1 VERILLLVDD
11 EENILR
17 SLNRLLRR
25 DGYQILTASSGDEG
39 LELLKEHNVGV
50 ILSDQRMPG
59 MSGVEFLSQVKN
71 TYPDNVRMVLSG
83 YTDLQSVTDAINE
96 GAIYKFLTKPWD
108 DELLRT
114 NVRKAFEHYE
124 MAHENE
130 RLTEELRKVNA
141 ELEEANQK
149 LASDNKQQSR
159 VIDINKKS
167 LHTAQE
173 VLENL
178 PVGVLGIAE
187 DGMIAVHN
195 HIAQDILSPFGQV
208 FVGNAIDT
216 TLPKSLSEG
225 YKKFLQT
232 QDTIR
237 YPVKLENGADL
248 IVWMTP
254 VHIESETQGNILM
267 LLPMEGSY
275 EEGS

>member
-39 LELLKEHNVGV
+39 LELLKEHDVGV

-59 MSGVEFLSQVKN
+59 MSGVEFLSKVKN
-71 TYPDNVRMVLSG
+71 SYPDNVRMVLSG

-130 RLTEELRKVNA
+130 RLTEELRKVNV
-141 ELEEANQK
+141 ELEKANQR
-149 LASDNKQQSR
+149 LASDNQQQSR
-159 VIDINKKS
+159 VIDINQKS

-187 DGMIAVHN
+187 DGMIAVLN
-195 HIAQDILSPFGQV
+195 HTAQEILSPFGQV
-208 FVGNAIDT
+208 FAGNAIEA
-216 TLPKSLSEG
+216 TLPDSLSVS
-225 YKKFLQT
+225 YNDFLQS
-232 QDTIR
+232 QD
-237 YPVKLENGADL
+237 PVRFSTTLENGANL
-248 IVWMTP
+248 IVWMTS
-254 VHIESETQGNILM
+254 VHIESEAQGNILI
-267 LLPMEGSY
+267 LLPMEGSN
-275 EEGS
+275 EEGG